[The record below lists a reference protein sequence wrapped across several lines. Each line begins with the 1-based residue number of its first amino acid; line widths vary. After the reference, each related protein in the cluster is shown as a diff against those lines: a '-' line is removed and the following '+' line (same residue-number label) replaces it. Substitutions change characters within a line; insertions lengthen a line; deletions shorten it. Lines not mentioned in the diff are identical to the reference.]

1 MSDKI
6 IELVP
11 DKRGAL
17 WSGLFHGTAIF
28 MSSVLSFDYYQK
40 SHTSPLFYLFFF
52 SLWLALFS
60 GFTSVG
66 SHCLLLFPKSLKS
79 IKIGHRSVILT
90 WKNGDAD
97 EIVRKLQ
104 FQGGRTLLGLW
115 GQTIDK
121 RRIQATIRRNSVS
134 KDDFAYLLSELARI
148 RDMDKPKP

>member
-1 MSDKI
+1 
-6 IELVP
+6 
-11 DKRGAL
+11 
-17 WSGLFHGTAIF
+17 
-28 MSSVLSFDYYQK
+28 
-40 SHTSPLFYLFFF
+40 
-52 SLWLALFS
+52 
-60 GFTSVG
+60 
-66 SHCLLLFPKSLKS
+66 
-79 IKIGHRSVILT
+79 VILT

-115 GQTIDK
+115 GQTVDK